1 MWGVY
6 STDIVSASLVGNI
19 DGGQV
24 RRRLSICMGSIGRR
38 RKGNGG
44 HCTRASAGVAVIV
57 LLGILNLIV
66 LSLTLNQAHEH
77 DLTVR
82 RLDTIKAFYAAEA
95 GINMAVR
102 ELMIPADED
111 GDDDGAW
118 PFGIGTISDDSDD
131 GTDPTLGTAK
141 FVVFA
146 VEDTPLDGQT
156 SLTSQGRSG
165 LARRQMTTVI
175 E

>member
-1 MWGVY
+1 
-6 STDIVSASLVGNI
+6 
-19 DGGQV
+19 
-24 RRRLSICMGSIGRR
+24 MGST
-38 RKGNGG
+38 NGSSRGTCG
-44 HCTRASAGVAVIV
+44 HNRRASAAVVTIV
-57 LLGILNLIV
+57 LLMILNLIV
-66 LSLTLNQAHEH
+66 LSLTLNQSHDH
-77 DLTVR
+77 DLTIR

-95 GINMAVR
+95 GVNMAVR

-141 FVVFA
+141 FVVLA
-146 VEDTPLDGQT
+146 LEDTPLDGQT

-165 LARRQMTTVI
+165 LARRQMTTII

>member
-1 MWGVY
+1 
-6 STDIVSASLVGNI
+6 
-19 DGGQV
+19 
-24 RRRLSICMGSIGRR
+24 MGSIGRS
-38 RKGNGG
+38 RKGNCG
-44 HCTRASAGVAVIV
+44 HSRRASAAVAVIV
-57 LLGILNLIV
+57 LLVILNLIV

-95 GINMAVR
+95 GVNMAVR
-102 ELMIPADED
+102 ELMEPADED
-111 GDDDGAW
+111 LDGT
-118 PFGIGTISDDSDD
+118 IGTISDDSDD

-165 LARRQMTTVI
+165 LARRQMMTVI

>member
-1 MWGVY
+1 
-6 STDIVSASLVGNI
+6 
-19 DGGQV
+19 
-24 RRRLSICMGSIGRR
+24 MGSMAGS
-38 RKGNGG
+38 RKSNRG
-44 HCTRASAGVAVIV
+44 HSRRASAAVVVIIMLV
-57 LLGILNLIV
+57 ILNLII
-66 LSLTLNQAHEH
+66 LSVTLNQAHDH

-82 RLDTIKAFYAAEA
+82 RLHTIKAYYAAEA
-95 GINMAVR
+95 GVNMAVR

-111 GDDDGAW
+111 GDNDGAW
-118 PFGIGTISDDSDD
+118 PFGIGTISDDDDD

-146 VEDTPLDGQT
+146 VEDTPKDGQS

>member
-1 MWGVY
+1 MDSIKDDWKG
-6 STDIVSASLVGNI
+6 SCHHS
-19 DGGQV
+19 
-24 RRRLSICMGSIGRR
+24 RRG
-38 RKGNGG
+38 
-44 HCTRASAGVAVIV
+44 TVAVAVIV
-57 LLGILNLIV
+57 MLMIINLIV
-66 LSLTLNQAHEH
+66 LSMTISQAHDH

-82 RLDTIKAFYAAEA
+82 RLETVQALYAAEA
-95 GINMAVR
+95 GVNMAVR
-102 ELMIPADED
+102 ELMEDADED
-111 GDDDGAW
+111 VDGT
-118 PFGIGTISDDSDD
+118 IGTISDDSDD

-165 LARRQMTTVI
+165 EARRQMTTVI